1 MRRISVGR
9 NQKRKFFYDVINKCK
24 TDTKISEIEVK
35 RIKGKMSFYLSI
47 EKECFEDF
55 ITKNMK
61 IEIEKLGYNSL
72 IELINSL

>member
-1 MRRISVGR
+1 
-9 NQKRKFFYDVINKCK
+9 
-24 TDTKISEIEVK
+24 
-35 RIKGKMSFYLSI
+35 MSFYLSI